1 VTCLRSPRLDNL
13 SLSLSISSKIAS
25 AFFLAFLAFAAT
37 IDRLGLP
44 GVSHLLHVD
53 PDRLAGDRGDGA
65 GGGLLHLSVEQ
76 PQGICASGRERV
88 KHGIHI
94 HGNELD
100 HSGVVLC
107 LFSFNLSSKVETLSL
122 SLL

>member
-25 AFFLAFLAFAAT
+25 AFSLAFAAT

-44 GVSHLLHVD
+44 GVSQLLHVD